1 MSTDVESELVS
12 TPIPAPSHGRRT
24 RRVSGEEREQAILAT
39 LEQLL
44 EQRALGEI
52 SVDDLARGAG
62 ISRPTFYF
70 YFASK
75 EAVLLSLLDRV
86 VTQGRHQRDRARQ
99 RTEPVDAA
107 VRWRRGVES
116 FLATFTEHRA
126 VTLAVAE
133 AAAGSPEVREL
144 WSGVMAVW
152 VDETTAAIEAERSRG
167 AARGGLAARDLATA
181 LVSMNEQVVHRSLSG
196 QQPAVDPAAV
206 TDLLVTIWLR
216 AIYPDEGAGAR

>member
-1 MSTDVESELVS
+1 MSTS
-12 TPIPAPSHGRRT
+12 TPAPSHGRRA

-44 EQRALGEI
+44 GARTLNEI

-86 VTQGRHQRDRARQ
+86 VTQGRKKRDRART
-99 RTEPVDAA
+99 RTQPVDAA
-107 VRWRRGVES
+107 AAWRRDVES
-116 FLATFTEHRA
+116 FLATFAEHRA
-126 VTLAVAE
+126 VTLAVVE
-133 AAAGSPEVREL
+133 AAASSAGVREL
-144 WSGVMAVW
+144 WASVMAVW
-152 VDETTAAIEAERSRG
+152 VEETAAAIEAERARG
-167 AARGGLAARDLATA
+167 VAIGGLAARDLATA

-196 QQPAVDPAAV
+196 RPPAVDPAAL
-206 TDLLVTIWLR
+206 TDVLVTIWLR
-216 AIYPDEGAGAR
+216 AIYGDGGLASSGQR